1 MAHLGHPLTGDFLYG
16 TEDTALIR
24 RPALHSAEL
33 ELVQPLTGVL
43 IRLLRP
49 AAGRYGSAFALIRRQ
64 RHLSLPPLQ

>member
-43 IRLLRP
+43 IRLRVP
-49 AAGRYGSAFALIRRQ
+49 
-64 RHLSLPPLQ
+64 LPEDMERLLH